1 MTRHTRV
8 VTALVAIVA
17 VFALAPRAL
26 AQTEPGST
34 DRRQPLVIT
43 PGDRS
48 DATRPDEPRL
58 HPGETPP
65 VRYAPAFIAPLSRET
80 ATGRQGAAGWI
91 SPNPATGSR
100 ATGQPDQGGWFGFGF
115 ATQWGRGGGP
125 TEASPH

>member
-1 MTRHTRV
+1 MHNKH
-8 VTALVAIVA
+8 LS
-17 VFALAPRAL
+17 RAL
-26 AQTEPGST
+26 LAIAVIAAIPGYAFAQTEPGSS

-43 PGDRS
+43 PGDPAN
-48 DATRPDEPRL
+48 ATRPDEPRL

-80 ATGRQGAAGWI
+80 ETGRQGAAGWI

-115 ATQWGRGGGP
+115 ATQWGRGGK
-125 TEASPH
+125 TIEASPP